1 MSRKLKEAATL
12 VAALLLVA
20 GAAVQ
25 NAAAQDVI
33 TLNVVTS
40 FPHVPSKPGDLPLS
54 SYSQAFDWMHT
65 LEEQSQGRVK
75 FNYRG
80 GPEAIPTFDQFDACR
95 RGVVEVCIQP
105 ITFLANEAPVV
116 AAISAIEATPKEM
129 QDKGIYAFFRDTV
142 LPLGA
147 YYVGNV
153 NWTVQSQTLFL
164 NQPITQASDL
174 KGKTLRGDNS
184 VRGFMQS
191 LGISYTNMP
200 PGDIYTSL
208 QRGVIDG
215 FAWAVSKTILDN
227 AWMEVSKYY
236 IDPPYSAINMG
247 VFVSLK
253 TWDYLPPDIQKLFN
267 DTMRASEEKWYPTWQ
282 ASREKLLQMFRE
294 KGATPIHFPEEQAKA
309 FTQAYFDA
317 TWATAMK
324 EDPEKTKQLRA
335 LADR

>member
-1 MSRKLKEAATL
+1 MSRRLKEAATL

-80 GPEAIPTFDQFDACR
+80 GPEVIPTFDQFDACR

-153 NWTVQSQTLFL
+153 NWTVQSQTLSL
-164 NQPITQASDL
+164 EPANYSGVRPEGEDAERRR
-174 KGKTLRGDNS
+174 LRPRFHA
-184 VRGFMQS
+184 VPRQS
-191 LGISYTNMP
+191 PYTNMP

-253 TWDYLPPDIQKLFN
+253 TWDFLPPDIQKLFKRP
-267 DTMRASEEKWYPTWQ
+267 TRASEEKWYPTWQ
-282 ASREKLLQMFRE
+282 ASR
-294 KGATPIHFPEEQAKA
+294 
-309 FTQAYFDA
+309 
-317 TWATAMK
+317 
-324 EDPEKTKQLRA
+324 
-335 LADR
+335 